1 LILNNQTTIIFA
13 TKIILVRF
21 DFFDESFFHK
31 SSNTMKNLFLTFLA
45 VLMVGQVFAQERKR
59 ASPRETAELGDVKVE
74 YSRPYKKGREVFG
87 VLVPYNQVWRLGA
100 DEATEITFKKDATFG
115 GKKVKA
121 GTYSMFAIPGEKEWE
136 IILNSEL
143 KQWGAYNYDK
153 IKDKD
158 VVKVKVPVA
167 TPLASAEQ
175 FTITPYADNLSILWD
190 NVAVSVPYSFT
201 GAAQKK

>member
-1 LILNNQTTIIFA
+1 MKNVILIL
-13 TKIILVRF
+13 
-21 DFFDESFFHK
+21 
-31 SSNTMKNLFLTFLA
+31 LA
-45 VLMVGQVFAQERKR
+45 VLMVGQAFAQERKR
-59 ASPRETAELGDVKVE
+59 ASPRETAELGPVSVE
-74 YSRPYKKGREVFG
+74 YSRPYKKDRVVFG

-153 IKDKD
+153 IKDRD
-158 VVKVKVPVA
+158 VVKVKVPVL
-167 TPLASAEQ
+167 PLSDNAEQ
-175 FTITPYADNLSILWD
+175 FTITPYEDNLNIFWD
-190 NVAVSVPYSFT
+190 NVSLSIPYSFMEP
-201 GAAQKK
+201 AQKK

>member
-1 LILNNQTTIIFA
+1 
-13 TKIILVRF
+13 
-21 DFFDESFFHK
+21 
-31 SSNTMKNLFLTFLA
+31 MKNLFLTFLA

-59 ASPRETAELGDVKVE
+59 ASPRETAELGDLKVE

-136 IILNSEL
+136 IILNPEL

-158 VVKVKVPVA
+158 VVKVKVPVKSQKES
-167 TPLASAEQ
+167 TEQ
-175 FTITPYADNLSILWD
+175 FTITPEEKNLKIVWD
-190 NVAVSVPYSFT
+190 KAYVEVPY
-201 GAAQKK
+201 KI

>member
-1 LILNNQTTIIFA
+1 
-13 TKIILVRF
+13 
-21 DFFDESFFHK
+21 
-31 SSNTMKNLFLTFLA
+31 MKNLLLTFLA

-59 ASPRETAELGDVKVE
+59 ASPRETAELGPVKVE

-100 DEATEITFKKDATFG
+100 DEATEITFSKDATFG

-143 KQWGAYNYDK
+143 KQWGAYQYEK

-158 VVKVKVPVA
+158 VAKVKVPVQS
-167 TPLASAEQ
+167 LSDSAEQ
-175 FTITPYADNLSILWD
+175 FTITPYADNLNILWD
-190 NVAVSVPYSFT
+190 NVSLSIPYSFT
-201 GAAQKK
+201 ETAQK